1 MSSLPVD
8 GRLTV
13 VEEADRVLV
22 VREDDPTDW
31 LCSFAKAGGFP
42 AERWA
47 QDMARTYNARLELR
61 VNWLAHNE
69 TGGNASNYMQQIEP
83 AYSLYERLGVPGVK
97 TGYAGDTTVDGVKHN
112 HYDQVMVNH
121 YRETIRRAAR
131 HHLVLEGT
139 RWSRTPASGERTR
152 TS

>member
-42 AERWA
+42 AQRWA
-47 QDMARTYNARLELR
+47 QDMARTYNARLEL
-61 VNWLAHNE
+61 
-69 TGGNASNYMQQIEP
+69 
-83 AYSLYERLGVPGVK
+83 
-97 TGYAGDTTVDGVKHN
+97 
-112 HYDQVMVNH
+112 
-121 YRETIRRAAR
+121 
-131 HHLVLEGT
+131 
-139 RWSRTPASGERTR
+139 SRTSSRRRPAGSAR
-152 TS
+152 